1 MKFEWDPTKERL
13 NLRKHRVSF
22 QEAQTALV
30 DPLSKTDADP
40 EHSISEH
47 RFITFGVS
55 SRNRLLVVVHTV
67 RGDTIRIIGARLATA
82 REKVIYEED

>member
-1 MKFEWDPTKERL
+1 MKFEWDPTKEKL
-13 NLRKHRVSF
+13 NLRNHRVSF
-22 QEAQTALV
+22 LEAQTALV

-40 EHSISEH
+40 EHSTSEH

-55 SRNRLLVVVHTV
+55 SRNRLLVVVHTD
-67 RGDTIRIIGARLATA
+67 RGDTIRIISARLATA